1 MEKEHTI
8 HIEADSDDRTG
19 YTLKVSAG
27 ASTSELSGVSIA
39 PIQGLPVSLV
49 PTEEFAEN
57 IFPETREERF
67 MEESLMK
74 FYEKKGMV

>member
-27 ASTSELSGVSIA
+27 ISTSELSGVSIA
-39 PIQGLPVSLV
+39 PIQGLPVSPV
-49 PTEEFAEN
+49 PPEEFAEN
-57 IFPETREERF
+57 IFPETREEKF
-67 MEESLMK
+67 MEESLMQ
-74 FYEKKGMV
+74 FYKKKGMA